1 MLVSVEEEILRAQVE
16 GELRTQ
22 LNAALK
28 KYDSLKRDRDDYT
41 EAIFRAAKSAASA
54 MIIPP
59 VQAPKADK
67 RSKQPETAIA
77 VLGDFQLGKLTAGYN
92 SVICEE
98 RIDIYADKV
107 IKLTEIQRADHPVN
121 DLQIFVL
128 GDIVEGELIFP
139 SQQWQLDSS
148 LYQQTVLDAPRIL
161 TNFIRKMLANFSGKI
176 TVHMVI
182 GNHGAIGGSERRNM
196 NPESNADRMA
206 YRITQLLLKDEK
218 RVSFNIPDGSG
229 ESHWYTVAEVFP
241 NYKVLLFHG
250 YNLRGGSGFP
260 WYGLMKKVGGW
271 ALGAIPEVFHDT
283 DFGHWHQP
291 TRVTLN
297 RVTAR
302 CNGSPESH
310 NTFAQEALAAV
321 GRPSQ
326 GLRFV
331 HPKHG
336 VTAEYVVY
344 LDTDNPVLPQIA

>member
-1 MLVSVEEEILRAQVE
+1 MLVSLNEEIQRVQVEE
-16 GELRTQ
+16 ELRTQ
-22 LNAALK
+22 LNRALK
-28 KYDSLKRDRDDYT
+28 KIDSLNRDRGDYI
-41 EAIFRAAKSAASA
+41 EAIYRAAKDAASA
-54 MIIPP
+54 MVIPP
-59 VQAPKADK
+59 VTAPKPDK
-67 RSKQPETAIA
+67 RNRQAETAVA
-77 VLGDFQLGKLTAGYN
+77 VLGDFQLGKVTAGYN
-92 SVICEE
+92 SEICEE
-98 RIDIYADKV
+98 RINTYADKV

-121 DLQIFVL
+121 DLQLFVL

-139 SQQWQLDSS
+139 GQQWQLDSS

-161 TNFIRKMLANFSGKI
+161 SNFIRKMLANFPGKI

-182 GNHGAIGGSERRNM
+182 GNHGAIGGATRRDM

-206 YRITQLLLKDEK
+206 YRITQLMLKDEK
-218 RVSFNIPDGSG
+218 RVSFNIPDGTG
-229 ESHWYTVAEVFP
+229 ESHWYTVAEVYD
-241 NYKVLLFHG
+241 NYRVLLFHG

-271 ALGAIPEVFHDT
+271 SLGAIPEKFHDV

-331 HPKHG
+331 HPKYG

-344 LDTDNPVLPQIA
+344 LDTDNPVLPQP